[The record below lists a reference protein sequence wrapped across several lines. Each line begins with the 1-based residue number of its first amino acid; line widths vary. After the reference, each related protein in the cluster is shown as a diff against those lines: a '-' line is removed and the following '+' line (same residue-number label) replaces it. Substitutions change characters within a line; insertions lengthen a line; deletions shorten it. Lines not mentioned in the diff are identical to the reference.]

1 MDKLSKKERSELMSR
16 VRISGTDIEE
26 KLLKLVKLLWKIERY
41 RKNVKKLPGK
51 PDIVFL
57 KSKIAIFADG
67 DFWHGRNFK
76 KWRKKVPKFW
86 LDKITNNMERDLRQ
100 TKELKKMGYKVLR
113 FWGSDIKKSSKVIS
127 KKIKNKLLL

>member
-16 VRISGTDIEE
+16 IRVSGTDIEE
-26 KLLKLVKLLWKIERY
+26 KLNELVRYFWRTERY

-51 PDIVFL
+51 PDIVFS

-76 KWRKKVPKFW
+76 KWKNKIPKFW
-86 LDKITNNMERDLRQ
+86 IEKITKNIERDIRQ
-100 TKELKKMGYKVLR
+100 TKKLKKMGFKVLR
-113 FWGSDIKKSSKVIS
+113 FWGTDIKKNSKIVL
-127 KKIKNKLLL
+127 KKIKNKLF